1 VVEGETMSDRD
12 IKWQEQRL
20 DEIMYSSASPEEK
33 VRAIMRLGFDEE
45 IATELVERHIMGSRA
60 PLMSSQI
67 PAYYETLAF
76 DAEYEESFSEH
87 QRREDLEDEQ
97 KTP

>member
-1 VVEGETMSDRD
+1 MSEKN

-45 IATELVERHIMGSRA
+45 IATELVERHIMGSRT
-60 PLMSSQI
+60 PLMSAQM

-76 DAEYEESFSEH
+76 DAEYEESLSER
-87 QRREDLEDEQ
+87 QRREDLENDQ
-97 KTP
+97 KTS

>member
-1 VVEGETMSDRD
+1 MSDRD

-60 PLMSSQI
+60 PLMSAQI
-67 PAYYETLAF
+67 PAYYESLAF
-76 DAEYEESFSEH
+76 DAEYDESLSEH

-97 KTP
+97 KSL